1 MSTERILGDLGR
13 REGMMANRAVYFG
26 NVNCQ
31 ELNGIPISSLKTEGN
46 DKLAPS
52 SYSDVYHAAQDARA
66 INYEENKA
74 EHDYD
79 YGVYAM
85 AGSEKDGLPGISKSA
100 FLWNSAIGSKKGGVF
115 GNKVNVISAYTN
127 EESEMNPFSVTT
139 NTVLTDTIKKRHEDE
154 DETEPCDKKIKM
166 MDGVSFAKDK
176 VISFEENEDT
186 KQTVISQ
193 GKIVTSEIGDPDVA
207 LKVHASEMEVDSDII
222 LNNANKIVTSQIE
235 SDDYGTLELKA
246 SHIQFTANNI
256 SFDPD
261 STEIVTGNFP
271 QVISNLSDYE
281 RTHETVVCTYRDP
294 KDKTNE
300 SKSIVNA
307 MWRLQMF
314 YNLILTKITFDWFK
328 NEEEYKKKMGGID
341 DNSTKELYVN
351 FPSEFYSHFVDY
363 YGKEDKDNYITSTEL
378 LLHRDSYME
387 VHKRD
392 VSVYFNAVK
401 GAFLVLKIFNGGAED
416 YWPRDFAGH
425 EEMSIGNI
433 QFTIGVK
440 APRLK
445 RKYSSTTPSTFMN
458 RPDYYEAITPRLRV
472 LMAKSETSNIY
483 TENKSQQL
491 MINEDISSSY
501 KLQAIISAIKI
512 QKLAFF
518 EIRYSFVDENTNNP
532 IPFNDALKVIQ
543 GYKYNPKQFL
553 ITFVPNG
560 EISKFM
566 CSDNHY
572 SEHII
577 SGQAN
582 NVKFRLNPKSP
593 VGLYQGIID
602 FSEATTCESDND
614 VGMTIN
620 FYYVTEK

>member
-1 MSTERILGDLGR
+1 MSTERILGDLTR
-13 REGMMANRAVYFG
+13 KEGMMSNRAVYFG
-26 NVNCQ
+26 NVNCDQ
-31 ELNGIPISSLKTEGN
+31 LNGIPISSLKSEGN
-46 DKLAPS
+46 DNLAPS
-52 SYSDVYHAAQDARA
+52 TFSDVYHAAQDARA
-66 INYEENKA
+66 INYEENRA

-100 FLWNSAIGSKKGGVF
+100 FLWNSAIGSKRGGVF
-115 GNKVNVISAYTN
+115 GNKVSVISAFTN

-139 NTVLTDTIKKRHEDE
+139 NTVLTDTIKMRHENGSTDDE
-154 DETEPCDKKIKM
+154 PSEKKIKM
-166 MDGVSFAKDK
+166 MDSVSFAKDK
-176 VISFEENEDT
+176 DISFDENDDT
-186 KQTVISQ
+186 KQTVISH
-193 GKIVTSEIGDPDVA
+193 GKIITSEIGDPNVP
-207 LKVHASEMEVDSDII
+207 LKVHATEMEVDSDII
-222 LNNANKIVTSQIE
+222 LNNTNKIVTSQIE

-271 QVISNLSDYE
+271 QVISNLNDYE
-281 RTHETVVCTYRDP
+281 KTHEAVVRTYTDP
-294 KDKTNE
+294 KHKTDE
-300 SKSIVNA
+300 RKSVVNV

-314 YNLILTKITFDWFK
+314 YNLILAKLSFDCFK
-328 NEEEYKKKMGGID
+328 NEEEYKKKMGEE
-341 DNSTKELYVN
+341 TVKELYVN
-351 FPSEFYSHFVDY
+351 FPSEYYNHFVDF
-363 YGKEDKDNYITSTEL
+363 YGKDDKDNYITSTEL
-378 LLHRDSYME
+378 LLHRDTNME

-392 VSVYFNAVK
+392 VSVYFNPVK
-401 GAFLVLKIFNGGAED
+401 GAFLILKVFINGVLD
-416 YWPRDFAGH
+416 YWPHDFAGH
-425 EEMSIGNI
+425 DEMSIGNI

-445 RKYSSTTPSTFMN
+445 RKYVSSTPSTFMN

-483 TENKSQQL
+483 TENKTQQL

-532 IPFNDALKVIQ
+532 IPFNEALKVMQ
-543 GYKYNPKQFL
+543 GYKYNPRQFL

-572 SEHII
+572 SERII
-577 SGQAN
+577 TGQSS
-582 NVKFRLNPKSP
+582 NVKFRFNPKSP

-602 FSEATTCESDND
+602 FTDATMCESDND